1 MESCQN
7 GLPNKIL
14 YNTLNGVSEKDT
26 LAMNFLEEDCLNLG
40 EKLKPFSTSYTQSGD
55 NQGGGGQEKDQSDLS
70 DEGLKTKDQDKNN
83 K

>member
-40 EKLKPFSTSYTQSGD
+40 EKLKPFNTSYTQSGT
-55 NQGGGGQEKDQSDLS
+55 NQGGGQEKDETELTDAGLRTRDEDL
-70 DEGLKTKDQDKNN
+70 NN